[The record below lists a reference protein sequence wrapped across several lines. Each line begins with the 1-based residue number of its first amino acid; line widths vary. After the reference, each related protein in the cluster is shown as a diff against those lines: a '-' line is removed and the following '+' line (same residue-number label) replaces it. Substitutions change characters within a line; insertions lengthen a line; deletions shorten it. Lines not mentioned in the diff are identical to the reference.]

1 MFLCKPQPN
10 KKLIILI
17 LMKLNSKTLNI
28 EMFKLVNYLD
38 IIKLINR
45 HNLYT
50 LEIVL
55 CKLKTFKDLMIVVG
69 TNKDNLLNLI
79 KMQKL

>member
-55 CKLKTFKDLMIVVG
+55 YKLKTFKDLMIVVG